1 MSVNNACLEHVN
13 ISVGSEVVAVADF
26 AGLNDVVDDNRTLKS
41 RVGSN
46 LANGLFKSLENDL
59 HAGLLVGI
67 LGAVKQSLDCGDSV
81 EQCDAAACNGTLFN
95 SCLGCCESVLDAELL
110 LLHLGLGSC
119 ADLDDR
125 YAACKLCKALLKL
138 LSVIVGSGVL
148 NLGADLVDSGL
159 DSVLVAC
166 AVNNDG
172 VLLGDLDLAC
182 AAEIGNLG
190 VLEFKTE
197 LGGDDLAAGEDSDIW
212 SISLR
217 LSPKPGALMPTQVN
231 TPRSLLTRMVERA
244 SPSMSSAMM
253 ISFPPAC
260 MICSSRGRRS

>member
-1 MSVNNACLEHVN
+1 M
-13 ISVGSEVVAVADF
+13 
-26 AGLNDVVDDNRTLKS
+26 VDDNRTLKS

-95 SCLGCCESVLDAELL
+95 SCLGCCESILDAELL
-110 LLHLGLGSC
+110 LFHLGLGSC

-148 NLGADLVDSGL
+148 DLGADLVYSGL

-190 VLEFKTE
+190 VLELKTSSE
-197 LGGDDLAAGEDSDIW
+197 VMTLPPVRIA
-212 SISLR
+212 IS
-217 LSPKPGALMPTQVN
+217 
-231 TPRSLLTRMVERA
+231 
-244 SPSMSSAMM
+244 
-253 ISFPPAC
+253 
-260 MICSSRGRRS
+260 